1 MGCALHPSQT
11 SQEPTP
17 CRYKTKARLISH
29 SLFLR
34 EIAQGPSAAADS
46 PHWTAPRSSA
56 ESSRNSRLVLKK
68 YLSSIPTQWNSALQ
82 MTTWTPQMWPFS
94 FRGKCDCSG
103 AFRLRPHHLCRKFL
117 AP

>member
-56 ESSRNSRLVLKK
+56 ESSLYIPANNNICA
-68 YLSSIPTQWNSALQ
+68 YLPKGEVPEADFKGFYVGYEVESIFGSVRTGP
-82 MTTWTPQMWPFS
+82 
-94 FRGKCDCSG
+94 G
-103 AFRLRPHHLCRKFL
+103 ASD
-117 AP
+117 